1 MFHGLKRVSKNK
13 AGLTLIEVLVSML
26 LMVVV
31 FLGVSALYVAS
42 QQLFFTAN
50 DKVIISYELQYAV
63 EHIYKNVMRAVGDE
77 TLAPGSRPLES
88 PNETTLNVT
97 INADDPDPITSANY
111 GNTVT
116 YTYSKSGEDL
126 VFNDGSGAESIIPKI
141 KLTGLKFEL
150 IGSKRNFL
158 TIELTGKITRANRDV
173 ELTFYSACYPQL
185 ASFN

>member
-42 QQLFFTAN
+42 QQLFFSAN
-50 DKVIISYELQYAV
+50 DKIIISYEFQYAV

-77 TLAPGSRPLES
+77 TLAPGSRPLEV
-88 PNETTLNVT
+88 PNSTTLYITTNT
-97 INADDPDPITSANY
+97 YDPITRANY

-116 YTYSKSGEDL
+116 YIYSKSGENL
-126 VFNDGSGAESIIPKI
+126 MFNNVSGSESIIPKI
-141 KLTGLKFEL
+141 RLTDLSFALSGN
-150 IGSKRNFL
+150 IL
-158 TIELTGKITRANRDV
+158 TIELTGAYRNET
-173 ELTFYSACYPQL
+173 LTFYSACYPQL